1 MFLIADSGSTKANW
15 HLVYGP
21 LKNERYETMGYSPH
35 YLTTNQIESS
45 LKADLLPQMGEKVD
59 LVSKIYFYGTGC
71 SSETDIATIRNAIK
85 PCFPKAEI
93 FVNHDLLASA
103 RATCGQSAGIAC
115 ILGTG
120 SNSCMFDGRDV
131 TDNLPSL
138 GFMLGDEGSGGD
150 LGRRLAKA
158 YFYREMPEDLSQA
171 FHKKYKG
178 LTKNQLIHKVYTEE
192 DMPSRYMANF
202 SKFLGEHL
210 EHPYIRTLI
219 SGSFGEFLDRQ
230 VLKYPTAKTDPIH
243 FIGSIAHFFQEV
255 LIECLEVREMHVG
268 EIIRNPMER
277 LISYHLQYG

>member
-1 MFLIADSGSTKANW
+1 MLLIADSGSTKANW

-21 LKNERYETMGYSPH
+21 LKNERFETMGYSPH
-35 YLTTNQIESS
+35 YLSTEQIEAS
-45 LKADLLPQMGEKVD
+45 LRKDLLPEMGDRIE
-59 LVSKIYFYGTGC
+59 LVTKIYFYGTGC
-71 SSETDIATIRNAIK
+71 SSEQDVATVFNAIQ

-93 FVNHDLLASA
+93 FVDHDLLASA
-103 RATCGQSAGIAC
+103 RATCGRSAGIAC

-120 SNSCMFDGRDV
+120 SNSCLFDGTHV

-158 YFYREMPEDLSQA
+158 YYYREMPEELAKA
-171 FHKKYKG
+171 FHEKYDG

-192 DMPSRYMANF
+192 DMPSRYMASF

-210 EHPYIRTLI
+210 EHPYIRNLI
-219 SGSFGEFLDRQ
+219 AGSFGEFLDRQ
-230 VLKYPTAKTDPIH
+230 VLKYPSAHEDPIH
-243 FIGSIAHFFQEV
+243 FIGSIAHFFQEI
-255 LIECLEVREMHVG
+255 LLECLKERQMTIG

-277 LISYHLQYG
+277 LINYHLKFG

>member
-1 MFLIADSGSTKANW
+1 MLLIADSGSTKANW

-21 LKNERYETMGYSPH
+21 LKNDRFETMGYSPH
-35 YLTTNQIESS
+35 YLTTEQIESS
-45 LKADLLPQMGEKVD
+45 LRKDLLPEMGERVE

-71 SSETDIATIRNAIK
+71 SSPQDIATVTNALQ
-85 PCFPKAEI
+85 PCFPKAAV
-93 FVNHDLLASA
+93 FVDHDLLGSA
-103 RATCGQSAGIAC
+103 RATCRRTAGIAC

-120 SNSCMFDGRDV
+120 SNSCLFDGKTV

-158 YFYREMPEDLSQA
+158 YFYREMPEELAAA
-171 FHKKYKG
+171 FHKKYNG

-192 DMPSRYMANF
+192 DMPSRYMASF

-210 EHPYIRTLI
+210 DHPYVRDLI
-219 SGSFGEFLDRQ
+219 AGSFGEFLDRQ
-230 VLKYPTAKTDPIH
+230 VLKYPSAQDDPIH

-255 LIECLEVREMHVG
+255 LIECLKERGMTVG

-277 LISYHLQYG
+277 LISYHLQFG